1 MLPAQNL
8 RCSLWSIRVKWPALV
23 LCPHWLPSPSK
34 VGTASSPFGSRET
47 GTQLMLNRHSL
58 SCNAKS
64 EKWGLKHFTPSFLC
78 LWHGP
83 RARIYYF
90 PRVLE
95 CQSHGMLYIVRR
107 LCGDVLAQ
115 GFSVPGQR
123 VNIFSF
129 VGHTVSVTALR
140 LQCKSSHKPYI
151 NVWLCSNT
159 ILFMDTEFYI
169 IFTCQEI
176 VFFFGFFFNVKNPS
190 GPTGRS
196 RTGWGWIGSQPRH
209 ADLCSSASKSLSPPL
224 KPPGGRGDRTQ
235 SAKKDGKDHPL
246 NQRERGSWL
255 WPTVHQDL
263 FAYNSG

>member
-1 MLPAQNL
+1 MNELTEQLLSHFFGQVLPRTRLQDFGFSSTKMLHAQNL

-23 LCPHWLPSPSK
+23 LRPHWLPSPSK

-64 EKWGLKHFTPSFLC
+64 EKWGLKHFTPRFLC

-95 CQSHGMLYIVRR
+95 CQSHGMLHIVRR

-115 GFSVPGQR
+115 GFSVQGQR

-176 VFFFGFFFNVKNPS
+176 VVLF
-190 GPTGRS
+190 
-196 RTGWGWIGSQPRH
+196 WIF
-209 ADLCSSASKSLSPPL
+209 L
-224 KPPGGRGDRTQ
+224 
-235 SAKKDGKDHPL
+235 
-246 NQRERGSWL
+246 QREKPFWAHRPFKNRLGLDWVPATAC
-255 WPTVHQDL
+255 WPL
-263 FAYNSG
+263 F